1 MKNFVLFSGVMMLS
15 IGSFAQDQ
23 EKPMEVKY
31 RRSSLHTMVVESD
44 KFPNSEVVLKAFNEA
59 PFPNKYNDHT
69 IGEKSFNPAKYT
81 LSEEEKA
88 VIYAPS
94 KGSKLAAAAMAAA
107 EVSIDSVKKEL
118 PYRIEKYLKDEKI
131 ANKLVS
137 KWFNRQPDG
146 SFDFDLVSE
155 RGIFNASFLDTKTAE
170 SSSDGV
176 ALLKTAGLELINNT
190 FVVIN
195 RFNFYANEPVAAAIR
210 DVAKAEVARKMAGK
224 PQKLI
229 DMANA
234 AIDLAYEKAKEG
246 YSIFANSYL
255 YKLNWNDSTANIF
268 YQDMYMDKS
277 SLDPKKKA
285 AFDQSDLFKL
295 EFIGDETAMGLVTFS
310 LTEKRTEE
318 QIIALSTVKIIDK
331 VYAKLQKKYDVFKT
345 KEPLYTGYPITAK
358 IGVKEGLEGGEKFE
372 VLEQIMDE
380 KTGAITYKKK
390 GKIKVKKGMVWD
402 NTFSDDAVP
411 TTETPADG
419 SAAKPVIDRTTFKG
433 GKKYL
438 SGMLIR
444 QIK

>member
-81 LSEEEKA
+81 LTEEEKA

-190 FVVIN
+190 FVVVN

-210 DVAKAEVARKMAGK
+210 DVAKAEVARKWQVSHK
-224 PQKLI
+224 
-229 DMANA
+229 N
-234 AIDLAYEKAKEG
+234 
-246 YSIFANSYL
+246 
-255 YKLNWNDSTANIF
+255 
-268 YQDMYMDKS
+268 
-277 SLDPKKKA
+277 
-285 AFDQSDLFKL
+285 
-295 EFIGDETAMGLVTFS
+295 
-310 LTEKRTEE
+310 
-318 QIIALSTVKIIDK
+318 
-331 VYAKLQKKYDVFKT
+331 
-345 KEPLYTGYPITAK
+345 
-358 IGVKEGLEGGEKFE
+358 
-372 VLEQIMDE
+372 
-380 KTGAITYKKK
+380 
-390 GKIKVKKGMVWD
+390 
-402 NTFSDDAVP
+402 
-411 TTETPADG
+411 
-419 SAAKPVIDRTTFKG
+419 
-433 GKKYL
+433 
-438 SGMLIR
+438 
-444 QIK
+444 